1 MITVAGQDID
11 GVQLVV
17 MPPSTASGVLLVE
30 PAAAASINASSIRL
44 MVVPAD
50 EQAVLMDTS
59 GRLHDDFTF
68 DANMQP
74 GNNMIRVIGMPD
86 GLALKAVRVNGVDVT
101 DTGFD
106 VKPNENV
113 SGIEIELTN
122 RPTQISGQVTDSR
135 GAPTKDCTVVI
146 FARDER
152 KWEGTSRYISAA
164 QDGKFEVKGLPPGD
178 YHAVA
183 IDGIEP
189 GQWGDPDVLTR
200 IRDQAAT
207 LSLVDGET
215 KTLDL
220 KLTRAF

>member
-1 MITVAGQDID
+1 
-11 GVQLVV
+11 
-17 MPPSTASGVLLVE
+17 MPPSTASGVFLVE
-30 PAAAASINASSIRL
+30 PAAAASIKASSIRL
-44 MVVPAD
+44 MVVPAGGQ
-50 EQAVLMDTS
+50 EVLMDTS

-113 SGIEIELTN
+113 SGIEIELSN
-122 RPTQISGQVTDSR
+122 HPTQVSGQVTDGR

-152 KWEGTSRYISAA
+152 KWEGTSRYVSAA
-164 QDGKFEVKGLPPGD
+164 TPDQDGKFRVSGLPPGD

-189 GQWGDPDVLTR
+189 GQWGDLDVLTR

-220 KLTRAF
+220 KLTRGF